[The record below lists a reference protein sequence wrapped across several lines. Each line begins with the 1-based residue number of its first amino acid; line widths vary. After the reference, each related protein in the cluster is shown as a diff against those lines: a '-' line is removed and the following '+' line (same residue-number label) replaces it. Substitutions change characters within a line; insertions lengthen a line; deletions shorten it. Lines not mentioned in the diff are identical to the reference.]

1 MVLVTWNAKAAILSA
16 VAAGLLRVL
25 VEPELSTSDP
35 PRTQGREED
44 SKKECIAHLHNRC
57 CYVK

>member
-1 MVLVTWNAKAAILSA
+1 MLVTWNAKAAILSA

-35 PRTQGREED
+35 PRTQGSEV
-44 SKKECIAHLHNRC
+44 SKTEFSGI
-57 CYVK
+57 